1 MIMNNT
7 ALGVQLTGWGLVI
20 FGTVFSIVVA
30 GNAGNQVIGLAGIIV
45 SVALGTLL
53 IGFGEIIYL
62 VNKLVE
68 AKTGPAHSRIAS
80 VDSTNESET
89 KEESN

>member
-7 ALGVQLTGWGLVI
+7 ALGVQLAGWGLVI

-30 GNAGNQVIGLAGIIV
+30 GNTGNQVIGLVGIIV

-53 IGFGEIIYL
+53 IGLGEIIYL

-68 AKTGPAHSRIAS
+68 AKIAPADSMIAP
-80 VDSTNESET
+80 VDSTDEAEA

>member
-7 ALGVQLTGWGLVI
+7 ALGVQLAGWGLVI

-45 SVALGTLL
+45 SVALGAML
-53 IGFGEIIYL
+53 IGLGEIIYL
-62 VNKLVE
+62 FSRLVE
-68 AKTGPAHSRIAS
+68 NKIAH
-80 VDSTNESET
+80 VDSSGDTEVLDKN
-89 KEESN
+89 N

>member
-1 MIMNNT
+1 MNNT
-7 ALGVQLTGWGLVI
+7 AFGVQLVGWGLVI
-20 FGTVFSIVVA
+20 FGTVFSIAVA
-30 GNAGNQVIGLAGIIV
+30 VNAGNQVTGLAGIIV

-68 AKTGPAHSRIAS
+68 NKIAPADSMIAP
-80 VDSTNESET
+80 VNSTDEAEAP
-89 KEESN
+89 EESN